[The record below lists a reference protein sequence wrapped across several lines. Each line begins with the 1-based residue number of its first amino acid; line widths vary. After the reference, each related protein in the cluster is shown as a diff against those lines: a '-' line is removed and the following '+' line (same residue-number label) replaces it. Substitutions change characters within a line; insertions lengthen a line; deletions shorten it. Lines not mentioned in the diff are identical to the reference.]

1 MVMLI
6 YMSSSEVVKDI
17 LAKLTSVDRAL
28 RDARIWTKDQQQ
40 MRAVLISR
48 RTDIEQIRE
57 YLQKHLIV
65 VIGLQE
71 RLREEKEARKRLEET
86 IARSPVIPVD
96 ARETYGKQ
104 IDNLTF

>member
-1 MVMLI
+1 
-6 YMSSSEVVKDI
+6 MSSSEVVKDI

-40 MRAVLISR
+40 MTAVLISR

-86 IARSPVIPVD
+86 IARSPVTPVD